1 MMAVGVRVELGE
13 LSASPIPLYGFSCSS
28 LAIFRIIILDN
39 RGDSDV
45 TAVSSTLR
53 SQSGSKQ
60 PLNSLRLPTR
70 LQVALVV
77 CDSHNFKFTGT

>member
-1 MMAVGVRVELGE
+1 MAVGVRVELGE

-45 TAVSSTLR
+45 TAVSSIASTLR

-60 PLNSLRLPTR
+60 PLNRLPTR

-77 CDSHNFKFTGT
+77 CDSHNFTGT

>member
-1 MMAVGVRVELGE
+1 MTVGVRVELGE

-45 TAVSSTLR
+45 TAVSSIASTLR

-77 CDSHNFKFTGT
+77 CDSHNFTGT